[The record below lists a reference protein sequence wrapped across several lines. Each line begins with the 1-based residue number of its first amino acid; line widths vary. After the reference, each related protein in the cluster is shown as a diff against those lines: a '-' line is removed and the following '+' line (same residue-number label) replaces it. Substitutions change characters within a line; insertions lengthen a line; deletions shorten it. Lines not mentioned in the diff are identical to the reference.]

1 MRKHAFSFNETS
13 MPFAWGMGITD
24 FDIGDYLGVQLDNKN
39 TLCTA
44 DHMSA
49 ECFVVQILSI
59 EKGLGR
65 TLFLTD
71 LGLIPVSN
79 LKNGQLCK
87 VDMSRHLF
95 SPPIKIALSKL
106 LEKYRANEGF

>member
-1 MRKHAFSFNETS
+1 MKEYAFSFNETS
-13 MPFAWGMGITD
+13 MPFAWGMSITD
-24 FDIGDYLGVQLDNKN
+24 FDIGDYLGIQLVNKT

-44 DHMSA
+44 DDMSA
-49 ECFVVQILSI
+49 KCFVVQILSI
-59 EKGLGR
+59 EKGIGR

-87 VDMSRHLF
+87 VDMSRHLL

-106 LEKYRANEGF
+106 LEKYQANEVF